1 MYVVPP
7 PKGSSDTGSNG
18 VGSGDLRVYQTWKG
32 SNIFFLQGR
41 FIFGP
46 DVRSLALTIFLIVAP
61 VALFCIFVAR
71 KLMDDFSDDW
81 GISIMAVA
89 VMFTIYVSS
98 LSHSLSLLC
107 AQPTHTP
114 LPLSLQAH
122 FGGFYMFNFP
132 AIENNSLNNVFV
144 DPVGVRVTTY
154 TSVACDMNVNYVA
167 LSSKISFEC
176 HDWIIPY
183 PYCSWMCCYYP
194 PYYCDVAFSDSSATT
209 DAFQTMHHT
218 VLTCVALV
226 MHDLV
231 LLLLTSGRDP
241 GIIPRNAHPPEPEGF
256 DGSADVG
263 SGQTPQLHHLA
274 ARIVQ
279 YAITVSKDLTIT
291 ALGLGNALAWK
302 IMGSENISTWKAM
315 IKTPSSI
322 VLIVYTFISMWFV
335 GGLTAFHLY
344 LISTNQTTYENFR
357 YRYDRRANP
366 FYKGLVENFKEI
378 FCSSIPPSKNNFRA
392 TVPREPTLPTRTLGG
407 GFMSPN
413 MGKAVGDI
421 EMGRKTVW
429 GDMSALADGEGQLAN
444 NDRLNIKD
452 GELGELSPDI
462 RTTVDEAGDR
472 VGLHPRRSS
481 WGRKSGSWEMSPE
494 VLALAAR
501 VGESNRAGGG
511 SSLTTENQQS

>member
-89 VMFTIYVSS
+89 VVFTIY
-98 LSHSLSLLC
+98 
-107 AQPTHTP
+107 
-114 LPLSLQAH
+114 
-122 FGGFYMFNFP
+122 
-132 AIENNSLNNVFV
+132 
-144 DPVGVRVTTY
+144 
-154 TSVACDMNVNYVA
+154 
-167 LSSKISFEC
+167 
-176 HDWIIPY
+176 
-183 PYCSWMCCYYP
+183 
-194 PYYCDVAFSDSSATT
+194 
-209 DAFQTMHHT
+209 
-218 VLTCVALV
+218 
-226 MHDLV
+226 DLV

-263 SGQTPQLHHLA
+263 SDHLA

-357 YRYDRRANP
+357 YHYDRRANP
-366 FYKGLVENFKEI
+366 FYKGLVENFKES

-392 TVPREPTLPTRTLGG
+392 TVPREPALPNRTLGG

-429 GDMSALADGEGQLAN
+429 GDMSAMADGEGQLAN

-472 VGLHPRRSS
+472 GGLHPRRSS

-501 VGESNRAGGG
+501 VGESNRSGGG